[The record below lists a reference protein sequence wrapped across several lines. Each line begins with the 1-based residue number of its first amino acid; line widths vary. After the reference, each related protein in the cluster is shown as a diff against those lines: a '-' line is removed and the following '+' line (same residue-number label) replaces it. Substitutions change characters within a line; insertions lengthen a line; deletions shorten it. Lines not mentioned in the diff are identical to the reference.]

1 MQQFYLTNL
10 NTYHTFI
17 WNGTEDEN
25 EDDAEEKSLGAIENT
40 KIYLKNLSTAFKY
53 ILKSRRLR
61 SLIIFNAIFASLI
74 ALLVNLRRS
83 LLTDIG
89 VTPIQFGFIFA
100 ILGIIAAITSAKI
113 NKIHK
118 KLKNRALTH
127 LGLYFTSSVI
137 LSGAVVLLNIPTSLM
152 ISLVLFSIIIQYSIK
167 GPYATLIKQYLT
179 NFSHPSMRIKI
190 QSANI
195 LIECITSTLLTLFCS
210 FLLSITSSAYTT
222 LIIGLII
229 FIVLILTLD
238 YMKTRVGLKPE
249 EYKNSD
255 INYHE
260 LL

>member
-113 NKIHK
+113 NSQKTK
-118 KLKNRALTH
+118 KQSLNTFRTLFHIISYTIR
-127 LGLYFTSSVI
+127 SS
-137 LSGAVVLLNIPTSLM
+137 
-152 ISLVLFSIIIQYSIK
+152 SIIKYSN
-167 GPYATLIKQYLT
+167 LI
-179 NFSHPSMRIKI
+179 N
-190 QSANI
+190 
-195 LIECITSTLLTLFCS
+195 
-210 FLLSITSSAYTT
+210 
-222 LIIGLII
+222 
-229 FIVLILTLD
+229 D
-238 YMKTRVGLKPE
+238 
-249 EYKNSD
+249 
-255 INYHE
+255 
-260 LL
+260 